1 MAVTLAKGELG
12 TRNTWINN
20 CSQGSA
26 GGTYYFTTIYG
37 GYSRTEDQE
46 EANKSTLYITV
57 VITADK
63 TYTTTGRWIG
73 RLTGEF
79 TNSWDVRASVNSN
92 SMPAV
97 LTVSKEVTHDENGNW
112 SGYIGATGCDGPPSN
127 SVSSTI
133 SSTQIVIPQIDRTVT
148 LSDVSVISSTS
159 TTAEV
164 TWTANKVCKLVEY
177 QVNGGNWI
185 EVGNPAASSGT
196 FTATGLTEGAENIIN
211 VRVTRSASG
220 KTTTKDVTVKTLAP
234 NRAEKKLKI
243 NGEWRRGKSMIKI
256 NSQWKDATTF
266 NKVNG
271 VWKQAIN

>member
-1 MAVTLAKGELG
+1 MAVTLSKGSLG
-12 TRNTWINN
+12 TRVTWINN

-37 GYSRTEDQE
+37 GYSRTEAQE

-57 VITADK
+57 AITADK
-63 TYTTTGRWIG
+63 TYTTSGKWVG
-73 RLTGEF
+73 KLTGEF
-79 TNSWDVRASVNSN
+79 TNSWNVSKSVNSN
-92 SMPAV
+92 NMPTV
-97 LTVSKEVTHDENGNW
+97 LQVSKEVTHDENGNW
-112 SGYIGATGCDGPPSN
+112 SGKIGATGCDGPPAN

-133 SSTQIVIPQIDRTVT
+133 GSTQIKIPQIDRTVT
-148 LSDVSVISSTS
+148 LTDVSIISSTS
-159 TTAEV
+159 TTAEI

-196 FTATGLTEGAENIIN
+196 FTAAGLTEGAENIIN

-220 KTTTKDVTVKTLAP
+220 KTTTKDITVQTLAP

-243 NGEWRRGKSMIKI
+243 NGEWRRGKSMMKI
-256 NSQWKDATTF
+256 NGQWKDATTF